1 LPAGECDIG
10 VQPSA
15 LKDAE
20 GRLWFITAKGI
31 ARIDPGAVA
40 YNTRPP
46 ALSLEK
52 VVVDGKELFAND
64 VLNPRAPQ
72 ERYTSTIPPG
82 SKRVEIHYHG
92 SNLSLPEK
100 VQYRHML
107 EGLDNVWIESGNQPV
122 AYLQDPKPGK
132 YRFRARAANEHGIWN
147 EAGIVL
153 DFEVQP
159 FFWQTLWFHSLSVV
173 CLALVAGVIGLKVTR
188 FWLRRQF
195 ERLEQQK
202 AFQREQARLASV
214 LEATSDLVAF
224 ADRDANL
231 LYLNRAG
238 RRMLR
243 MNESGDLRPC
253 KITEFL
259 PEWAAKRVRE
269 EGIPGAIRDGI
280 WRGETALIRE
290 KGQELPLSQVIAVHA
305 AADGSVE
312 FLSTIARDISDRKRL
327 EHQSAHSQRIEAIG
341 RLAGGVAH
349 DFNNMLTAI
358 LGYSDIIL
366 GRLRPADP
374 MRTEIEEIYKAAE
387 RAAALTRQLL
397 AFSRKQTLKPV
408 VFDLNEI
415 VTSTERMLRRL
426 IGEDITLST
435 DLQPTLWPIRAD
447 RSQLEQVIMN
457 LALNARDAMPEGG
470 SLTITTKNFEP
481 KGSGD
486 SDCAKGTTSDLG
498 LGSWVLLT
506 ICDTG
511 CGMDEATQS
520 RLFEPYFTTK
530 DVGKGTGLGLATVHG
545 IIKQSGGHVSLTSV
559 LGRGT
564 TFRIWLPPCNEAPTE
579 PARPSRE
586 SLAPPGKETVLVV
599 EDDEFVRSLTCR
611 LLTEHGHR
619 VLQAR
624 QADEALSLSRGYNGP
639 IHLLLTDVIMPGQ
652 TGPEL
657 AGRLVLERPTTKVLF
672 MSGYPSRPGSDREH
686 LNGDGLLMK
695 PFTAR
700 LLLQKVRDA
709 LNEDH
714 TGSRPKELVH

>member
-1 LPAGECDIG
+1 
-10 VQPSA
+10 
-15 LKDAE
+15 
-20 GRLWFITAKGI
+20 
-31 ARIDPGAVA
+31 
-40 YNTRPP
+40 
-46 ALSLEK
+46 
-52 VVVDGKELFAND
+52 
-64 VLNPRAPQ
+64 
-72 ERYTSTIPPG
+72 
-82 SKRVEIHYHG
+82 
-92 SNLSLPEK
+92 
-100 VQYRHML
+100 ML
-107 EGLDNVWIESGNQPV
+107 EGLDKVWIESGNQPV

-132 YRFRARAANEHGIWN
+132 YRFRARAANEHGVWN
-147 EAGIVL
+147 ETGIVL

-159 FFWQTLWFHSLSVV
+159 LLWQTVWFHSLTVG
-173 CLALVAGVIGLKVTR
+173 CLVGIVGISALWFTR
-188 FWLRRQF
+188 FWLRLQF
-195 ERLEQQK
+195 KRLEQQK
-202 AFQREQARLASV
+202 TYQREQARLASV

-224 ADRDANL
+224 ADRHANL

-238 RRMLR
+238 RRMLG
-243 MNESGDLRPC
+243 MNESGDLHPC

-259 PEWAAKRVRE
+259 PDWAAKRVRE

-280 WRGETALIRE
+280 WRGETALIRA

-327 EHQSAHSQRIEAIG
+327 EQQFAHSQRIEAIG

-374 MRTEIEEIYKAAE
+374 MRSELEEIYKAAE

-397 AFSRKQTLKPV
+397 AFSRKQTLQPV
-408 VFDLNEI
+408 VFDLNET
-415 VTSTERMLRRL
+415 VTGTERMLRRL
-426 IGEDITLST
+426 IGEDITLAT
-435 DLQPTLWPIRAD
+435 ELQPALWPIKAD
-447 RSQLEQVIMN
+447 RAQLEQVIMN

-470 SLTITTKNFEP
+470 SLSITTKNFES
-481 KGSGD
+481 KGKGD
-486 SDCAKGTTSDLG
+486 SDCASGTTSDLG

-506 ICDTG
+506 IRDNG
-511 CGMDEATQS
+511 CGMDHATQS

-530 DVGKGTGLGLATVHG
+530 DVGKGTGLGLATVYG
-545 IIKQSGGHVSLTSV
+545 IIKQSGGHVSVVSA
-559 LGRGT
+559 LGKGT
-564 TFRIWLPPCNEAPTE
+564 TFRIWLPPCNEVPTQ

-586 SLAPPGKETVLVV
+586 SPAPLGKETVLVV

-611 LLTEHGHR
+611 LLTEHGHC

-624 QADEALSLSRGYNGP
+624 QADEALSVSRGYDGP

-672 MSGYPSRPGSDREH
+672 MSGYPNRPGSEREH
-686 LNGDGLLMK
+686 LNGDGLLTK
-695 PFTAR
+695 PFTAG

-709 LNEDH
+709 LDARH
-714 TGSRPKELVH
+714 AGSRPKELVH